1 MKQDE
6 RQRISAFR
14 LVLKKTVQS
23 PLDSKGIKP
32 VSPKGNQS

>member
-1 MKQDE
+1 MIQAE

-14 LVLKKTVQS
+14 LELEKTVES

-32 VSPKGNQS
+32 VNPKGNQS